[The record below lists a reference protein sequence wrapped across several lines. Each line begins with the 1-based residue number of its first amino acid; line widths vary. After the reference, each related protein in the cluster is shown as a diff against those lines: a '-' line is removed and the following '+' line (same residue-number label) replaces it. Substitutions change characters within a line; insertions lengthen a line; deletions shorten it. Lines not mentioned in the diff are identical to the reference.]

1 MYLNAFIPLGL
12 LFLGLK
18 TTGARAAPALKPA
31 AAKPAAAKPAA
42 KKPAAKKPA
51 APTSARPSSA
61 PKTESDG
68 AAQAAVNA
76 AVSDAI
82 RQEIARNA
90 GQPLPAA
97 VVSTPAPAE
106 VVRSPRQA
114 ALDLATFL
122 RQTGRF
128 GTLKDRPEQTKSAQR
143 DLGVTDDGI
152 VGPRTR
158 AAAQKVG
165 ITLPPIKHPAKK

>member
-1 MYLNAFIPLGL
+1 M
-12 LFLGLK
+12 
-18 TTGARAAPALKPA
+18 
-31 AAKPAAAKPAA
+31 AKPAARPAA
-42 KKPAAKKPA
+42 S
-51 APTSARPSSA
+51 TSARPSST
-61 PKTESDG
+61 PKTESEG
-68 AAQAAVNA
+68 AAQAAVHA

-90 GQPLPAA
+90 GQPLPASI
-97 VVSTPAPAE
+97 VSAPPQAPAAE

-128 GTLKDRPEQTKSAQR
+128 GTLKDRPAQTKAAQR